1 MSDQNEKNNQR
12 LHFSS
17 TGITCS
23 GCANSVRTI
32 LGRLPGVTDVE
43 VDVLRKTVDV
53 EIRTGEVTAEQLM
66 AALKPAGYGL
76 LPTAA

>member
-1 MSDQNEKNNQR
+1 MIKPNEHNNQR

-17 TGITCS
+17 TGIKCS

-32 LGRLPGVTDVE
+32 LGGLPGVTEVE

-53 EIRTGEVTAEQLM
+53 EIRTGEVTAEQLV

-76 LPTAA
+76 LPKAA